1 MAQFEISGLDDLILS
16 LEELAQLPD
25 EVAAEMLTAEGE
37 VIKAAQQQSLQSAG
51 LVDTGQ
57 LQASIKLDK
66 KLRKKGDERSMLV
79 YPQGTRRDAKHKHGE
94 RNATIGFVHEFGA
107 PKRGIPPSQWMR
119 TANESAAD
127 AAVDAAG
134 QVYDKYL
141 KDKGLL

>member
-79 YPQGTRRDAKHKHGE
+79 
-94 RNATIGFVHEFGA
+94 
-107 PKRGIPPSQWMR
+107 
-119 TANESAAD
+119 
-127 AAVDAAG
+127 
-134 QVYDKYL
+134 
-141 KDKGLL
+141 